1 MKYLKSLITLS
12 LISALAGCSPESQDS
27 VDDNQVPVIAKGAV
41 IDPFIS
47 SAIIFADYDD
57 DDVLDS
63 FEPWAF
69 TDIDGYYSLSKSGT
83 DYCSNN
89 SRFCL
94 KLPSADP
101 VKLVAV
107 GGYDSTTFERVNSR
121 LSGMYDGSMLYI
133 TPLTSVGDMSLNEQ
147 NTIERNQNILLNAF
161 SSEDSAFGLA
171 FNVHKVVEL
180 ISRAIEDEY
189 PLIGDDK
196 DLPVDV
202 TGFVYKAINKIG
214 KDEQVSLATFLTQL
228 TDGQIEKILIDV
240 RTKLDVLVLKQG
252 SSNFAKTIIKQ
263 RSLQAKNANE
273 LGDRVR
279 GLSLS
284 LKTLHNLL
292 TTQLSQDF
300 TESKIRMLQVMANN
314 AMGFSAPQAQTVSD
328 ILETLTTDDA
338 FFSHLQKDSF
348 DAHYFENLTSMASVD
363 AGKVRMDNRLAIPTS
378 IINMQLVL
386 KDKSEKRDAV
396 IGFFFDGNIDA
407 NSNGKDGE
415 TVTACVKFQNLKK
428 PSDSQNTNGTVL
440 TGHWDRTNYII
451 DLTLTLGGTEE
462 ALRIKTTD
470 SSSFRFDYDKTEKNW
485 STVSS
490 FTATT
495 IDVPTTNEQC
505 KTWIAGL

>member
-12 LISALAGCSPESQDS
+12 LIYALAGCSPENQDS
-27 VDDNQVPVIAKGAV
+27 VDDNQIPVIAKGAV

-57 DDVLDS
+57 DDVLDP

-101 VKLVAV
+101 VRLVAV
-107 GGYDSTTFERVNSR
+107 GGYDLTTFERVNSR

-171 FNVHKVVEL
+171 FNIHKVVEL

-189 PLIGDDK
+189 PLIGDDE
-196 DLPVDV
+196 DFPVDV
-202 TGFVYKAINKIG
+202 TGLVYKAINSIG

-228 TDGQIEKILIDV
+228 TDEQVDKIVIDV
-240 RTKLDVLVLKQG
+240 RTKLDILIVKQG
-252 SSNFAKTIIKQ
+252 SNA
-263 RSLQAKNANE
+263 QAKKTDMQRTAQSLNVNE

-284 LKTLHNLL
+284 LKDLHRLL
-292 TTQLSQDF
+292 ANQSSEDF
-300 TESKIRMLQVMANN
+300 FEAKTRLLQVMANN
-314 AMGFSAPQAQTVSD
+314 ANGFSATQTQTVKD
-328 ILETLTTDDA
+328 ILETLTTDDG
-338 FFSHLQKDSF
+338 FLTHLQQNSF
-348 DAHYFENLTSMASVD
+348 DANYFENITSMAIVD
-363 AGKVRMDNRLAIPTS
+363 TGKVRMDNRLAIPTS

-407 NSNGKDGE
+407 NSNGKYGE
-415 TVTACVKFQNLKK
+415 TVTACVKFQNLRK
-428 PSDSQNTNGTVL
+428 PSDSQNTDGTVL
-440 TGHWDRTNYII
+440 TGHWDRTHYII

-470 SSSFRFDYDKTEKNW
+470 SSNFRFDYDRTEKNW
-485 STVSS
+485 STVTS
-490 FTATT
+490 FTPTT

-505 KTWIAGL
+505 KNWIATL